1 MIALA
6 TEEYDSTQRESS
18 EEEMGLNEPYDSPK
32 IVKQS
37 ALDHFNFVLKEAQR
51 VVAQA
56 ENERPQKCPKDIMAS
71 QREHW
76 SDTRTTGI
84 NLHSRV
90 SSLYLSLWH
99 TQRKPS
105 GRRHA

>member
-18 EEEMGLNEPYDSPK
+18 EEEMGLNEPYDSPE

-51 VVAQA
+51 VAA
-56 ENERPQKCPKDIMAS
+56 
-71 QREHW
+71 
-76 SDTRTTGI
+76 
-84 NLHSRV
+84 
-90 SSLYLSLWH
+90 
-99 TQRKPS
+99 
-105 GRRHA
+105 